1 MFSSRSRG
9 YKSKAAKNP
18 STSIHRILAVKAAK
32 DGVHTITFDHHS
44 VGDLEK

>member
-1 MFSSRSRG
+1 MKLSLTVEDG
-9 YKSKAAKNP
+9 SKAAKNP